1 MLSAPPRLP
10 PFQTINLAPGI
21 HTFTAQDVYG
31 DGWNGGGYSI
41 CGPDGNCPVGVTSFD
56 SGFEKMEA
64 FTSSACGADETP
76 TESAGAVRDDDD
88 TPSAPAP
95 APTGVY
101 GAQTVQLTLEIK
113 NWSSDI
119 SWQVDGGAYSGSNYE
134 NGKTYNIAIGP
145 LEPGTHTLEMADYMG
160 DTWNMFYDGDDTQGS
175 ATLTDAN
182 GNVIM
187 PNTLM
192 TNGLNTQAYQF
203 VIAAAAPPVVASDD
217 VLPACMNDC
226 VGSPED
232 GTTAGVC
239 HWATPYMPAFD
250 DSCFSDCDF
259 TDGPSAA
266 LVEVCTSL
274 VSIDPFASY
283 GSNENPLNG
292 IGQAAFGAAGSFVAL
307 ADSYGSFSVADVL
320 TAALPDA
327 ITSALP
333 APAEDPFFSLFTT
346 DDDATGAGSGSGSGS
361 DDDDFF
367 GSGSYAAPTFDDDW
381 FNPQAGAL
389 LMASKSTEVSSQ
401 TSKGDTAVTAA
412 AVVVGVVA
420 LLAVALV
427 VMRRS
432 SSEQTVAAT
441 AEADMA
447 LTPSTP
453 YLKALPENAADLI

>member
-1 MLSAPPRLP
+1 
-10 PFQTINLAPGI
+10 
-21 HTFTAQDVYG
+21 
-31 DGWNGGGYSI
+31 
-41 CGPDGNCPVGVTSFD
+41 
-56 SGFEKMEA
+56 
-64 FTSSACGADETP
+64 
-76 TESAGAVRDDDD
+76 
-88 TPSAPAP
+88 
-95 APTGVY
+95 
-101 GAQTVQLTLEIK
+101 
-113 NWSSDI
+113 
-119 SWQVDGGAYSGSNYE
+119 
-134 NGKTYNIAIGP
+134 
-145 LEPGTHTLEMADYMG
+145 MG
-160 DTWNMFYDGDDTQGS
+160 FYDGDDTQGS

-192 TNGLNTQAYQF
+192 TNGLKNQAYQF

-217 VLPACMNDC
+217 ILPACMNDC
-226 VGSPED
+226 VGSPAD

-292 IGQAAFGAAGSFVAL
+292 VGQASFGNAGSFVAL

-333 APAEDPFFSLFTT
+333 SADEDPLLSLFGASSFDAAPTASSFDAAPAPL
-346 DDDATGAGSGSGSGS
+346 
-361 DDDDFF
+361 
-367 GSGSYAAPTFDDDW
+367 TFDDDW
-381 FNPQAGAL
+381 FMSDATAL

-401 TSKGDTAVTAA
+401 TSKSGTAVAAA

-427 VMRRS
+427 IMRRS
-432 SSEQTVAAT
+432 SSEQNC
-441 AEADMA
+441 EAGSMA
-447 LTPSTP
+447 LTPVTHV
-453 YLKALPENAADLI
+453 